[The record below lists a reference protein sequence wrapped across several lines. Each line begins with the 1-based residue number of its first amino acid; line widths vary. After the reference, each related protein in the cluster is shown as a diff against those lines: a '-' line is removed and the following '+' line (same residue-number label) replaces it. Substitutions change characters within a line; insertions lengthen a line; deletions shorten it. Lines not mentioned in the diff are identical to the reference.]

1 MLTDR
6 QKIIL
11 KMVIDD
17 YVRSA
22 EPVGSRVIAK
32 KETINYS
39 SATVRNEMSDL
50 EELGYLVQPHT
61 SAGRIPS
68 QKGYRYYV
76 DYLMESTILSKTDID
91 NIRTLLFQKKMQV
104 EEIVSNTASIL
115 ADITNYTAIALGP
128 EVYQTIV
135 KNIQLV
141 PISHTNCVCILITDT
156 GHVEKRVITIPH
168 ELPINELEKMTNIL
182 NAKLS
187 GTPLYKLSNVL
198 YNELSKELKRNISHF
213 EQAIEFLEGVI
224 SANEPKDSR
233 GIFLKGT
240 SHILSQPEFKD
251 IDKVKTLLALF
262 EQNGLVV
269 DLFTNQS
276 SKTEVKIGRE
286 NQVVEAQNCSII
298 TANYII
304 NGKAI
309 GTIGII
315 GPTRLDYAKVI
326 TLIDYVSGDLS
337 KAFNDFYKD

>member
-6 QKIIL
+6 QRIIL

-17 YVRSA
+17 YVSSA
-22 EPVGSRVIAK
+22 EPVGSRLIAK
-32 KETINYS
+32 KEEINYS

-76 DYLMESTILSKTDID
+76 DNLMESTILSKADID
-91 NIRTLLFQKKMQV
+91 KIRTLLFQKKMQV
-104 EEIVSNTASIL
+104 EEIVSSTASIL
-115 ADITNYTAIALGP
+115 ADLTNYTAIALGP
-128 EVYQTIV
+128 EVYQAIV
-135 KNIQLV
+135 KNIQLI
-141 PISHTNCVCILITDT
+141 PISQTNCVCIMVTET
-156 GHVEKRVITIPH
+156 GHVEKRVITIPQ
-168 ELPINELEKMTNIL
+168 ELPVNELEKMTNIL

-213 EQAIEFLEGVI
+213 EQAIDFLEGLI

-233 GIFLKGT
+233 GIFLKGR

-251 IDKVKTLLALF
+251 IDKVKTLLAMF

-286 NQVVEAQNCSII
+286 NQVVEAHNCSII
-298 TANYII
+298 TANYVI

-315 GPTRLDYAKVI
+315 GPTRLNYAKVI

-337 KAFNDFYKD
+337 KAFNNFYKD